1 MEDIFCVILAAGLG
15 KRLGGDNPKAITVT
29 RDGAL
34 IDLVLSSLQCLNPK
48 KTVIVTGHKRE
59 LIEQHVSKSKA
70 AEGHNIEFAFQS
82 EQLGTGHAAR
92 CALPNLA
99 GCRGIVVLT
108 YADHPLFTTSTLE
121 HFLSYHSHKKATLS
135 MISFSAPP
143 PNGYGRIIRGSKHEV
158 LGITEAKD
166 CNPEELLISEVNS
179 GVYAVDSAFLK
190 PALESLTND
199 NAQKEFYLTDI
210 VAKAAKEGQ
219 TVCAFP
225 LGDAREAAGINDKA
239 DLAFVNSILAARHIR
254 KLESAGVIF
263 EDPASCSIDS
273 SVSIQAGS
281 RIGPNVQLR
290 GTTSIAEDVV
300 IEGSSLIIDSKLARG
315 SVVKLGCR
323 VEGATIGAE
332 TSVGPFAHVRPGT
345 QLGSHVRIGNFV
357 ETKNATLK
365 DGAKAS
371 HLTYLGDCTVGTDTN
386 IGAGTITC
394 NYDGYS
400 KHKTTIGSD
409 VFIGSNS
416 CLVAPIE
423 IGDGALIAAG
433 SAITKNVPAD
443 ALALGRAVQS
453 NKEGWAKARRE
464 ALTKR
469 ETKRS

>member
-15 KRLGGDNPKAITVT
+15 KRLGGETPKAITVT

-34 IDLVLSSLQCLNPK
+34 IDLVLSGLTTLKPK
-48 KTVIVTGHKRE
+48 KTIIVTGHKRE
-59 LIEQHVSKSKA
+59 LLEQHIHTSA
-70 AEGHNIEFAFQS
+70 AAKDHTIEFAFQS
-82 EQLGTGHAAR
+82 EQRGTGHAAQ

-99 GCRGIVVLT
+99 GCKGTVVIT
-108 YADHPLFTTSTLE
+108 YADHPLFTAQTLE
-121 HFLSYHSHKKATLS
+121 HFLSYHTFKKATVS
-135 MISFSAPP
+135 MISFTAPP
-143 PNGYGRIIRGSKHEV
+143 PNGYGRIIRGSTREV

-190 PALESLTND
+190 PALESLTNN

-225 LGDAREAAGINDKA
+225 LGDAREAAGVNDKT
-239 DLAFVNSILAARHIR
+239 DLAFVNSVLAARHIR
-254 KLESAGVIF
+254 KLESMGVIF
-263 EDPASCSIDS
+263 ENPDSCSIDAT
-273 SVSIQAGS
+273 VSIQPGA

-290 GTTSIAEDVV
+290 GTSSLAEDVV
-300 IEGSSLIIDSKLARG
+300 IEGSALIVDSHLARG
-315 SVVKLGCR
+315 AVVKLGCR

-345 QLGSHVRIGNFV
+345 TLGAHVRIGNFV
-357 ETKNATLK
+357 ETKNAKLE

-371 HLTYLGDCTVGTDTN
+371 HLTYLGDCSVGSETN

-400 KHKTTIGSD
+400 KHKTTIGKE

-416 CLVAPIE
+416 CLVAPLE

-433 SAITKNVPAD
+433 SAVTKNVPAD
-443 ALALGRAVQS
+443 ALALGRATQT
-453 NKEGWAKARRE
+453 NKEGWAKARRDALE
-464 ALTKR
+464 ARK
-469 ETKRS
+469 K

>member
-1 MEDIFCVILAAGLG
+1 VEDIFCVVLAAGLG

-34 IDLVLSSLQCLNPK
+34 IDLVLTGLSSLKPK

-59 LIEQHVSKSKA
+59 LIEQHIAKSSA
-70 AEGHNIEFAFQS
+70 AQGHTVEFAFQS

-92 CALPNLA
+92 CALPNLE
-99 GCRGIVVLT
+99 GCKGTVVVT
-108 YADHPLFTTSTLE
+108 YADHPLFTGATLE
-121 HFLSYHSHKKATLS
+121 HFLAFHAHKKSTLS
-135 MISFSAPP
+135 MISFIAPP
-143 PNGYGRIIRGSKHEV
+143 PNGYGRIIRDSKGAV

-179 GVYAVDSAFLK
+179 GVYAVDSSFLK
-190 PALESLTND
+190 PALESLTNN

-225 LGDAREAAGINDKA
+225 LGDAREAAGVNDKA
-239 DLAFVNSILAARHIR
+239 DLALINSILAARHIR
-254 KLESAGVIF
+254 KLESAGVVF
-263 EDPASCSIDS
+263 ENPASCSIDTT
-273 SVSIQAGS
+273 VSIQAGA

-290 GTTSIAEDVV
+290 GSTSLAEDVV
-300 IEGSSLIIDSKLARG
+300 VEGSALIIDSKLGRG
-315 SVVKLGCR
+315 ATVKLGCR
-323 VEGATIGAE
+323 VEGAIIGAE

-345 QLGSHVRIGNFV
+345 ELGSHVRIGNFV
-357 ETKNATLK
+357 ETKNAKLE

-371 HLTYLGDCTVGTDTN
+371 HLTYLGDCSVGADTN

-400 KHKTTIGSD
+400 KHKTTIGKG

-423 IGDGALIAAG
+423 IGDGALVAAG
-433 SAITKNVPAD
+433 SSVTKNVPAD
-443 ALALGRAVQS
+443 ALALGRASQT
-453 NKEGWAKARRE
+453 NKEGWAKARRD
-464 ALTKR
+464 ALEGRK
-469 ETKRS
+469 K

>member
-15 KRLGGDNPKAITVT
+15 KRLGGENPKAITVT

-34 IDLVLSSLQCLNPK
+34 IDLVLTSLATLKPK
-48 KTVIVTGHKRE
+48 KTIIVTGHKRE
-59 LIEQHVSKSKA
+59 LIEQHVATSHA
-70 AEGHNIEFAFQS
+70 AKGHTIEFAFQS
-82 EQLGTGHAAR
+82 EQLGTGHAAQ

-99 GCRGIVVLT
+99 GSNGTVVLT
-108 YADHPLFTTSTLE
+108 YADHPLFTAQTLQ
-121 HFLSYHSHKKATLS
+121 HFLSYHTHKKATLS

-166 CNPEELLISEVNS
+166 CNPEELLITEVNS

-190 PALESLTND
+190 PALDSLTNN

-219 TVCAFP
+219 VVCAFP
-225 LGDAREAAGINDKA
+225 LGDAREAAGVNDRA

-254 KLESAGVIF
+254 KLEGAGVIF
-263 EDPASCSIDS
+263 ESPASCSIDAT
-273 SVSIQAGS
+273 VSIQPGA

-290 GTTSIAEDVV
+290 GSTSLAEDVV

-315 SVVKLGCR
+315 AVVKLGCR
-323 VEGATIGAE
+323 IEGAIIGAE
-332 TSVGPFAHVRPGT
+332 TGVGPFAHIRPGT
-345 QLGSHVRIGNFV
+345 DLGEHVRIGNFV
-357 ETKNATLK
+357 ETKNAKLE

-371 HLTYLGDCTVGTDTN
+371 HLTYLGDCSVGSETN

-400 KHKTTIGSD
+400 KHKTTIGRD

-416 CLVAPIE
+416 CLVAPIA

-433 SAITKNVPAD
+433 SAVTKDVPAD
-443 ALALGRAVQS
+443 ALALGRATQT
-453 NKEGWAKARRE
+453 NKEGWAKTRRA
-464 ALTKR
+464 ALESRK
-469 ETKRS
+469 K